1 MASTELERSPSSSSN
16 RKTYTFS
23 AWVKR
28 SKISSSYPRI
38 FSHDYA
44 DTDRFEFF
52 FYNTDEIQIEHVN
65 NNSTD
70 IDIHTTRRFRDTN
83 AWYHIVLAVDTTQST
98 AADRVKLYING
109 VQETVLTNAAGSS
122 PTYPT
127 QDSNTIVNYASG
139 SKFIIGET
147 GYSSGGQNF
156 DGYMSH
162 VHFCDGSALA
172 PTVFGETDS
181 TTGEWKIKT
190 DPSFT
195 PGTNGFSI
203 LKDGN
208 TITDQSANSNDFTLA
223 AGTLTKSQDCPS
235 NIFNTW
241 NNNVGSNIKPGF
253 TFSNGNTTLA
263 FSTPANDSYGYSTL
277 GASSGKYYA
286 EFKMAA
292 FSNNTHYIGV
302 KFHETQGSFFND
314 SIILRFAYTGNT
326 NAIYSGF
333 TGGFLQSNL
342 TSLSAGDIIGI
353 AVDLDN
359 GTVDFTR
366 NGSAYGSQITGQTS
380 NFAGKTMQYAA
391 FGEGHGSQSGRT
403 FTINAN
409 FGNGY
414 FGTTA
419 VATNS
424 GNGYQDAD
432 GNGIFNYT
440 VPTNYR
446 ALCTKG
452 LNQ

>member
-156 DGYMSH
+156 DGLMSH
-162 VHFCDGSALA
+162 VHFCDGSA
-172 PTVFGETDS
+172 
-181 TTGEWKIKT
+181 
-190 DPSFT
+190 
-195 PGTNGFSI
+195 
-203 LKDGN
+203 
-208 TITDQSANSNDFTLA
+208 
-223 AGTLTKSQDCPS
+223 
-235 NIFNTW
+235 
-241 NNNVGSNIKPGF
+241 
-253 TFSNGNTTLA
+253 
-263 FSTPANDSYGYSTL
+263 
-277 GASSGKYYA
+277 
-286 EFKMAA
+286 
-292 FSNNTHYIGV
+292 
-302 KFHETQGSFFND
+302 
-314 SIILRFAYTGNT
+314 
-326 NAIYSGF
+326 
-333 TGGFLQSNL
+333 
-342 TSLSAGDIIGI
+342 
-353 AVDLDN
+353 
-359 GTVDFTR
+359 
-366 NGSAYGSQITGQTS
+366 
-380 NFAGKTMQYAA
+380 
-391 FGEGHGSQSGRT
+391 
-403 FTINAN
+403 
-409 FGNGY
+409 
-414 FGTTA
+414 
-419 VATNS
+419 
-424 GNGYQDAD
+424 
-432 GNGIFNYT
+432 
-440 VPTNYR
+440 
-446 ALCTKG
+446 
-452 LNQ
+452 